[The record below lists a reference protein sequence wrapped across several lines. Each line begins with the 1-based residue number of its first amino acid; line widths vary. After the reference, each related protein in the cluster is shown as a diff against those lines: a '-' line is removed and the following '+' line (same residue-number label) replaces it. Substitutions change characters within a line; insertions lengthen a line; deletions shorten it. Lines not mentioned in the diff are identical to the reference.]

1 MSLKTILD
9 PQPPIAS
16 YEPEDVSMSEVY
28 QSPMQIDKSID
39 SSPRTRSKAIAE
51 RILFD
56 MDEYRDDIYDYLL
69 EAEVNKSYKLII
81 CL

>member
-1 MSLKTILD
+1 
-9 PQPPIAS
+9 
-16 YEPEDVSMSEVY
+16 MSEVF
-28 QSPMQIDKSID
+28 QSPMQVDVSLD

-69 EAEVNKSYKLII
+69 EAEVGTVILIFPFPNRKI
-81 CL
+81 VKP